1 MGTGALPSRSHPP
14 VEFSGER
21 RTERRKYDGRKQP
34 EHGHERGTYQT
45 RHAGTLQKFKWG
57 GRNSSIELLRIIAMF
72 MILAHHFIV
81 HNGYD
86 VLKLPL
92 GPERIFFQLVMAGGG
107 KVGVVIFFSISA
119 WFFLD
124 KEQTIKSNLKRV
136 WIMEREL
143 LFWSLILVTFY
154 LVFDR
159 ADLGMKLMVKS
170 VMPLSMGLWWY
181 ATAYAIFLALL
192 PFLAKGL
199 KALGRKYHLALASTV
214 LVIWGLTSFIPGMIG
229 ISDGF
234 FGFIYLFILISA
246 YKWYLRPLS
255 IKQTWALTAVGVGFV
270 LLYTAASTVLG
281 LFGINKGIFIT
292 GDWKLPVVMI
302 GFGMFLL
309 FDRVTFHSR
318 IINRIAQ
325 SAFAVYLITDY
336 AASEKLLWTRLFNL
350 QDLSQQPL
358 AILQILGIL
367 LAIYAICTL
376 LDFIRQALS
385 AVTIDRRRGHWFDL
399 LWNKASN

>member
-1 MGTGALPSRSHPP
+1 
-14 VEFSGER
+14 
-21 RTERRKYDGRKQP
+21 
-34 EHGHERGTYQT
+34 
-45 RHAGTLQKFKWG
+45 
-57 GRNSSIELLRIIAMF
+57 MF
-72 MILAHHFIV
+72 MILMHHFVV

-92 GPERIFFQLVMAGGG
+92 GPERIFLQLVMQGGG

-124 KEQTIKSNLKRV
+124 REQTIKSNLKRV

-143 LFWSLILVTFY
+143 LFWSLALVAFY

-199 KALGRKYHLALASTV
+199 KALGREYHLTLAAIV
-214 LVIWGLTSFIPGMIG
+214 LVIWGLTSFIPGAQ
-229 ISDGF
+229 SLTNNV
-234 FGFIYLFILISA
+234 FGFIYVFILISA
-246 YKWYLRPLS
+246 YKWHMMPFTT
-255 IKQTWALTAVGVGFV
+255 KQVWLMTGIGLGFF
-270 LLYTAASTVLG
+270 LLYTAASATLS
-281 LFGINKGIFIT
+281 LLRHDMGIFIT
-292 GDWKLPVVMI
+292 GSWKLPVIMV
-302 GFGMFLL
+302 GFGVFLL

-318 IINRIAQ
+318 VINRIAQ

-336 AASEKLLWTRLFNL
+336 AASEKLLWVKLFNL
-350 QDLSQQPL
+350 QNLYQQPL

-367 LAIYAICTL
+367 LAIYATCTL
-376 LDFIRQALS
+376 IDFIRQALF
-385 AVTIDRRRGHWFDL
+385 AATIDRRRGRWFDL
-399 LWNKASN
+399 LWDKVPNRIHDHLHTPIIDSSSTQAR

>member
-1 MGTGALPSRSHPP
+1 MNKKKQDAENDNRVNAKHGAPAIPESQMG
-14 VEFSGER
+14 
-21 RTERRKYDGRKQP
+21 
-34 EHGHERGTYQT
+34 
-45 RHAGTLQKFKWG
+45 G
-57 GRNSSIELLRIIAMF
+57 GRNSNIELLRIIAMF

-159 ADLGMKLMVKS
+159 ADLSMKLMVKS
-170 VMPLSMGLWWY
+170 VMPLSMGMWWY

-199 KALGRKYHLALASTV
+199 KALGREYHLALATTV
-214 LVIWGLTSFIPGMIG
+214 LVIWGLTSFIPGMVR

-234 FGFIYLFILISA
+234 LGFIYLFILISA
-246 YKWYLRPLS
+246 YKWYMEPFTTRQVWLMIGTGL
-255 IKQTWALTAVGVGFV
+255 GFF
-270 LLYTAASTVLG
+270 LLYTCASITLSLLG
-281 LFGINKGIFIT
+281 HDMGIYIT
-292 GDWKLPVVMI
+292 SDWRLPVIMV

-318 IINRIAQ
+318 VINRIAQ

-350 QDLSQQPL
+350 QDLYQQPF

-367 LAIYAICTL
+367 LAIYAACTL
-376 LDFIRQALS
+376 IDFIRQTLF
-385 AVTIDRRRGHWFDL
+385 AVTIDRRRGHWFEL
-399 LWNKASN
+399 LWDRACERKNNQLPRWPIQLIPDEFPLL

>member
-1 MGTGALPSRSHPP
+1 MNESIQSTSGSGAH
-14 VEFSGER
+14 V
-21 RTERRKYDGRKQP
+21 
-34 EHGHERGTYQT
+34 
-45 RHAGTLQKFKWG
+45 RHAAPAHSRNSNG

-86 VLKLPL
+86 VKQLPL
-92 GPERIFFQLVMAGGG
+92 GPERILFQLVMAGGG
-107 KVGVVIFFSISA
+107 KVGVIIFFSISA

-124 KEQTIKSNLKRV
+124 REQTIKSNLKRV

-159 ADLGMKLMVKS
+159 TDLSMKLMVKS

-199 KALGRKYHLALASTV
+199 KALGREYHLALAATV

-229 ISDGF
+229 INDGF
-234 FGFIYLFILISA
+234 FGFIYLFILFSA
-246 YKWYLRPLS
+246 YKWYMKPFTTRQVWLMIGTGL
-255 IKQTWALTAVGVGFV
+255 GFF
-270 LLYTAASTVLG
+270 LLYTCASITLSLLG
-281 LFGINKGIFIT
+281 HDMGIYIT
-292 GDWKLPVVMI
+292 GDWRLPVIMV

-309 FDRVTFHSR
+309 FDRVTFHNR
-318 IINRIAQ
+318 AINRIAQ

-336 AASEKLLWTRLFNL
+336 AASEKLLWARLFNL
-350 QDLSQQPL
+350 QDLYQQPL

-367 LAIYAICTL
+367 LAIYTTCTL
-376 LDFIRQALS
+376 IDFIRQALF
-385 AVTIDRRRGHWFDL
+385 AATIDRCRGRWFDL
-399 LWNKASN
+399 LWDKASTPINPFA

>member
-1 MGTGALPSRSHPP
+1 MNKKKQDAENDNRVNAKHGAPAHSRIAN
-14 VEFSGER
+14 G
-21 RTERRKYDGRKQP
+21 
-34 EHGHERGTYQT
+34 
-45 RHAGTLQKFKWG
+45 G

-170 VMPLSMGLWWY
+170 VMPLSMGVWWY
-181 ATAYAIFLALL
+181 ATAYAIFLALF

-199 KALGRKYHLALASTV
+199 KALGREYHLALATTV
-214 LVIWGLTSFIPGMIG
+214 LVIWGLTSFIPGMVR

-246 YKWYLRPLS
+246 YKWYMEPFTTRQVWLMIGTGL
-255 IKQTWALTAVGVGFV
+255 GFF
-270 LLYTAASTVLG
+270 LLYTCASITLSLLG
-281 LFGINKGIFIT
+281 HDMGIYIT
-292 GDWKLPVVMI
+292 SDWRLPVIMV

-318 IINRIAQ
+318 VINRIAQ

-336 AASEKLLWTRLFNL
+336 VASEKLLWIRLFNL
-350 QDLSQQPL
+350 QDLYQQPF

-367 LAIYAICTL
+367 LAIYAACTL
-376 LDFIRQALS
+376 IDFIRQTLF
-385 AVTIDRRRGHWFDL
+385 AVTIDRRRGHWFEL
-399 LWNKASN
+399 LWDRACERKKQPAAPLADSANTR

>member
-1 MGTGALPSRSHPP
+1 MNESIQNTSGIGAH
-14 VEFSGER
+14 V
-21 RTERRKYDGRKQP
+21 
-34 EHGHERGTYQT
+34 
-45 RHAGTLQKFKWG
+45 RHAAPAHSRTSKGKGQ
-57 GRNSSIELLRIIAMF
+57 NSSIELLRIIAMF

-86 VLKLPL
+86 VLNLPL

-159 ADLGMKLMVKS
+159 ADLSMKLMVKS
-170 VMPLSMGLWWY
+170 AMPLSMGLWWY
-181 ATAYAIFLALL
+181 ATAYAVFLALL
-192 PFLAKGL
+192 PFLSKGL
-199 KALGRKYHLALASTV
+199 KALGREYHLALAATV
-214 LVIWGLTSFIPGMIG
+214 LVIWGLTSFIPGAQ
-229 ISDGF
+229 SLTDNV
-234 FGFIYLFILISA
+234 FGFIYVFILISA
-246 YKWYLRPLS
+246 YKWHMMPFTT
-255 IKQTWALTAVGVGFV
+255 KQVWLVIGIGLGFF
-270 LLYTAASTVLG
+270 LLYTAASAMLSLLG
-281 LFGINKGIFIT
+281 HDMGIFIT
-292 GDWKLPVVMI
+292 GSWKLPVIMV
-302 GFGMFLL
+302 GFGVFLL

-318 IINRIAQ
+318 VINRIAQ

-336 AASEKLLWTRLFNL
+336 AASEKLLWARLFNL
-350 QDLSQQPL
+350 QDLYQQPL

-367 LAIYAICTL
+367 LVIYAVCTL
-376 LDFIRQALS
+376 LDFIRQALF
-385 AVTIDRRRGHWFDL
+385 AATIDRRRGRWFDL
-399 LWNKASN
+399 LWDKVSNRIHDHLHTPIIDSSSTQAR

>member
-1 MGTGALPSRSHPP
+1 
-14 VEFSGER
+14 
-21 RTERRKYDGRKQP
+21 
-34 EHGHERGTYQT
+34 
-45 RHAGTLQKFKWG
+45 
-57 GRNSSIELLRIIAMF
+57 MF

-86 VLKLPL
+86 ALKLPL

-124 KEQTIKSNLKRV
+124 KEQTIKSNLRRV

-143 LFWSLILVTFY
+143 LFWSLALVVFY

-159 ADLGMKLMVKS
+159 ADLSMKLMVKS
-170 VMPLSMGLWWY
+170 VMPLSMGVWWY

-199 KALGRKYHLALASTV
+199 KAPGREYHLSLAATV

-229 ISDGF
+229 INDGF
-234 FGFIYLFILISA
+234 LGFIYLFILISA
-246 YKWYLRPLS
+246 YKWYMKPFTTRQVWLMIGTGL
-255 IKQTWALTAVGVGFV
+255 GFF
-270 LLYTAASTVLG
+270 LLYTCASITLSLLG
-281 LFGINKGIFIT
+281 HDMGIYIT
-292 GDWKLPVVMI
+292 GDWRLPVIMV

-309 FDRVTFHSR
+309 FDRVTFHNR
-318 IINRIAQ
+318 TINRIAQ

-336 AASEKLLWTRLFNL
+336 AASEKLLWVKLFNL
-350 QDLSQQPL
+350 QNLYQQPL

-367 LAIYAICTL
+367 LTIYAACTL
-376 LDFIRQALS
+376 IDFIRQALF
-385 AVTIDRRRGHWFDL
+385 AATIDRRRGRWFEL
-399 LWNKASN
+399 LWNKACSRMTITRIY

>member
-1 MGTGALPSRSHPP
+1 MDESIQRANGSGAHI
-14 VEFSGER
+14 
-21 RTERRKYDGRKQP
+21 
-34 EHGHERGTYQT
+34 
-45 RHAGTLQKFKWG
+45 RHAAPARSRNSNG
-57 GRNSSIELLRIIAMF
+57 GGCRNSSIELLRIIAMF
-72 MILAHHFIV
+72 MILMHHFIV

-92 GPERIFFQLVMAGGG
+92 GPERIFFQLVMQGGG

-143 LFWSLILVTFY
+143 LFWSLILLAFY
-154 LVFDR
+154 LIFDR

-181 ATAYAIFLALL
+181 ATAYAIFLTLL
-192 PFLAKGL
+192 PFLSKGL
-199 KALGRKYHLALASTV
+199 KALGREYHLALAAMV
-214 LVIWGLTSFIPGMIG
+214 LVIWGLTSFIPKTLGNSTLTG
-229 ISDGF
+229 V
-234 FGFIYLFILISA
+234 FGFVYLFILISA
-246 YKWYLRPLS
+246 YKWYMKPFTT
-255 IKQTWALTAVGVGFV
+255 KQTWLMIGFGLSFF
-270 LLYTAASTVLG
+270 LLYTCVSISLSLLG
-281 LFGINKGIFIT
+281 HNIGIFIV
-292 GDWKLPVVMI
+292 GDWKLPVIMV

-336 AASEKLLWTRLFNL
+336 AASKKLLWARLFNL
-350 QDLSQQPL
+350 KNLYQQPL
-358 AILQILGIL
+358 AILQIFGIL
-367 LAIYAICTL
+367 LAIYAACTL
-376 LDFIRQALS
+376 LDFVRQALF
-385 AVTIDRRRGHWFDL
+385 AITIDRRRGHWFEL
-399 LWNKASN
+399 LWDRVSKLKRSRLNPPLDDSANTR

>member
-1 MGTGALPSRSHPP
+1 MVESSQSTGTNGAHIKHGMPAHSRNSN
-14 VEFSGER
+14 G
-21 RTERRKYDGRKQP
+21 G
-34 EHGHERGTYQT
+34 
-45 RHAGTLQKFKWG
+45 G

-350 QDLSQQPL
+350 QDLYQQPL

>member
-1 MGTGALPSRSHPP
+1 MMVESSQSTGTNGAHIKHGMPAHSRNSN
-14 VEFSGER
+14 G
-21 RTERRKYDGRKQP
+21 
-34 EHGHERGTYQT
+34 
-45 RHAGTLQKFKWG
+45 G

-255 IKQTWALTAVGVGFV
+255 IKQTWALTAVDVGFV

-350 QDLSQQPL
+350 QDLYQQPL

>member
-1 MGTGALPSRSHPP
+1 MVESSQSTGTNGAHIKHGMPAHSRNSN
-14 VEFSGER
+14 G
-21 RTERRKYDGRKQP
+21 
-34 EHGHERGTYQT
+34 
-45 RHAGTLQKFKWG
+45 G

-350 QDLSQQPL
+350 QDLYQQPL